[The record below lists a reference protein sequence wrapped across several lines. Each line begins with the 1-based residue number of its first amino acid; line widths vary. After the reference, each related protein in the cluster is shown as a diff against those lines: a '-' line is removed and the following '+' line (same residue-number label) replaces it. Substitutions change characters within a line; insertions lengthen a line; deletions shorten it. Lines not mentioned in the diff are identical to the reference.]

1 MTVPS
6 NIFYK
11 GWYIKAIE
19 ARTWHGNFQVTMY
32 NQFKAIEART
42 MDKEL
47 DYFSNIDL
55 SNEFEPVAFS
65 IEDYDPEELD
75 KLIDKLNNELEIA
88 LKNAEKQLFND

>member
-1 MTVPS
+1 MYVIATERRLIMKDNTLDEFKPLEPD
-6 NIFYK
+6 IFEP
-11 GWYIKAIE
+11 I
-19 ARTWHGNFQVTMY
+19 
-32 NQFKAIEART
+32 
-42 MDKEL
+42 DL
-47 DYFSNIDL
+47 SNIDL

>member
-1 MTVPS
+1 MNYYSALPS

-11 GWYIKAIE
+11 GWYIKA
-19 ARTWHGNFQVTMY
+19 M
-32 NQFKAIEART
+32 EART
-42 MDKEL
+42 MYKEL

>member
-19 ARTWHGNFQVTMY
+19 ART
-32 NQFKAIEART
+32 

-55 SNEFEPVAFS
+55 SDEFEPVAFS

>member
-11 GWYIKAIE
+11 GWYIKA
-19 ARTWHGNFQVTMY
+19 M
-32 NQFKAIEART
+32 EART

-55 SNEFEPVAFS
+55 SNEFEPIEFS

-75 KLIDKLNNELEIA
+75 KLIDELNNELEIA
-88 LKNAEKQLFND
+88 LEKAEKQLFND

>member
-1 MTVPS
+1 
-6 NIFYK
+6 
-11 GWYIKAIE
+11 
-19 ARTWHGNFQVTMY
+19 
-32 NQFKAIEART
+32 

-55 SNEFEPVAFS
+55 SDEFELVVFS

>member
-1 MTVPS
+1 
-6 NIFYK
+6 
-11 GWYIKAIE
+11 
-19 ARTWHGNFQVTMY
+19 
-32 NQFKAIEART
+32 

-55 SNEFEPVAFS
+55 SDEFEPVAFS

-75 KLIDKLNNELEIA
+75 KLIDKLNNELEIV

>member
-1 MTVPS
+1 
-6 NIFYK
+6 
-11 GWYIKAIE
+11 
-19 ARTWHGNFQVTMY
+19 
-32 NQFKAIEART
+32 

-88 LKNAEKQLFND
+88 LKNAERQLFND

>member
-1 MTVPS
+1 MNYYSALPS

-11 GWYIKAIE
+11 GWYIKA
-19 ARTWHGNFQVTMY
+19 M
-32 NQFKAIEART
+32 EART

>member
-1 MTVPS
+1 
-6 NIFYK
+6 
-11 GWYIKAIE
+11 
-19 ARTWHGNFQVTMY
+19 
-32 NQFKAIEART
+32 

-75 KLIDKLNNELEIA
+75 KLIDKLNDELETA
-88 LKNAEKQLFND
+88 LEKAERQLFND

>member
-1 MTVPS
+1 MYVIATERRLIMKDNTLDEFKPLEPD
-6 NIFYK
+6 IFEPIDLSK
-11 GWYIKAIE
+11 TDIFEPI
-19 ARTWHGNFQVTMY
+19 
-32 NQFKAIEART
+32 
-42 MDKEL
+42 D
-47 DYFSNIDL
+47 FSNIDL

>member
-1 MTVPS
+1 MNYYSALPS

-11 GWYIKAIE
+11 GWYIKA
-19 ARTWHGNFQVTMY
+19 M
-32 NQFKAIEART
+32 EART

-55 SNEFEPVAFS
+55 SDEFEPVAFS

>member
-1 MTVPS
+1 MET
-6 NIFYK
+6 K
-11 GWYIKAIE
+11 
-19 ARTWHGNFQVTMY
+19 
-32 NQFKAIEART
+32 T

-47 DYFSNIDL
+47 DYFKDIDL

-88 LKNAEKQLFND
+88 LEKAEKQLLND

>member
-11 GWYIKAIE
+11 GWYIKA
-19 ARTWHGNFQVTMY
+19 M
-32 NQFKAIEART
+32 EART

>member
-11 GWYIKAIE
+11 GWYIK
-19 ARTWHGNFQVTMY
+19 TM
-32 NQFKAIEART
+32 EART

>member
-1 MTVPS
+1 
-6 NIFYK
+6 
-11 GWYIKAIE
+11 
-19 ARTWHGNFQVTMY
+19 
-32 NQFKAIEART
+32 

-75 KLIDKLNNELEIA
+75 KLIDKLNDELETA
-88 LKNAEKQLFND
+88 LEKAEKQLFNN

>member
-1 MTVPS
+1 
-6 NIFYK
+6 
-11 GWYIKAIE
+11 
-19 ARTWHGNFQVTMY
+19 
-32 NQFKAIEART
+32 

-65 IEDYDPEELD
+65 IEDYDPEKLD

>member
-11 GWYIKAIE
+11 GWYIKA
-19 ARTWHGNFQVTMY
+19 M
-32 NQFKAIEART
+32 EART

-55 SNEFEPVAFS
+55 SDEFEPVAFS

>member
-11 GWYIKAIE
+11 GWYIKA
-19 ARTWHGNFQVTMY
+19 M
-32 NQFKAIEART
+32 EART

-55 SNEFEPVAFS
+55 SDEFEPVAFS

-75 KLIDKLNNELEIA
+75 KLIDKLNNELEIV

>member
-1 MTVPS
+1 
-6 NIFYK
+6 
-11 GWYIKAIE
+11 
-19 ARTWHGNFQVTMY
+19 
-32 NQFKAIEART
+32 

-55 SNEFEPVAFS
+55 SDEFEPVVFS

>member
-1 MTVPS
+1 
-6 NIFYK
+6 
-11 GWYIKAIE
+11 
-19 ARTWHGNFQVTMY
+19 
-32 NQFKAIEART
+32 